1 VGNVRVPWRIG
12 CSLKHP
18 EDITLPSDNR
28 EPQSYGSEKDWVTGH
43 TGQQPNDPASGDSPA
58 TQREFYDE
66 RRESEEN
73 AVHQGGRV
81 SPEQDA
87 DAARPAEDEG
97 VRSPAPFTV
106 KESGARRGGYFK
118 ERDYK

>member
-1 VGNVRVPWRIG
+1 MPRDT
-12 CSLKHP
+12 K
-18 EDITLPSDNR
+18 

-43 TGQQPNDPASGDSPA
+43 TAQQPNDPASSDAPA
-58 TQREFYDE
+58 SQREFYDE

-73 AVHQGGRV
+73 AAHQGGRV
-81 SPEQDA
+81 SPEQRDA
-87 DAARPAEDEG
+87 SAPPAEGEG
-97 VRSPAPFTV
+97 IRSPVPFTD